1 MAWFPGGGERKGI
14 GIIVG
19 IVGIEGIWPGS
30 GGRARLGKEGWVVGK
45 VGNVG
50 CGSVGIE
57 GNGGIACL
65 GAWLWLFFK
74 IIFILKYIKIIFF
87 YF

>member
-30 GGRARLGKEGWVVGK
+30 GGRARLGKE
-45 VGNVG
+45 
-50 CGSVGIE
+50 S
-57 GNGGIACL
+57 
-65 GAWLWLFFK
+65 
-74 IIFILKYIKIIFF
+74 
-87 YF
+87 